1 MYSLQERGESLIRN
15 AEFGMRNY
23 ASDKL
28 GGTLAIRRVD
38 VHVDHRR
45 PRLPMEQRPEDNLV
59 SRLVRPSYLIS
70 TFNNTNSPLKLSLS
84 LISSIEHGRTKAQEP
99 GNATGPFW
107 A

>member
-28 GGTLAIRRVD
+28 GGTLAIRRGD

-45 PRLPMEQRPEDNLV
+45 PRLPME
-59 SRLVRPSYLIS
+59 
-70 TFNNTNSPLKLSLS
+70 K
-84 LISSIEHGRTKAQEP
+84 
-99 GNATGPFW
+99 
-107 A
+107 